1 MQQGKNSLGTFLLT
15 GLYIRYKNNLGFKMR
30 ITILI
35 AIFLTSLF
43 AQGQMDRSDRDEIKV
58 RKERMEQLKN
68 QHQSTMIGIQTDY
81 LNLSVEQAEQFFPMQ
96 KEYRNEVNEVQ
107 KKFRKKVA
115 RLRMKT
121 KDAAK
126 FDVDKAIKLQ
136 KEMKDQLAVLE
147 ADFLRKTTNVLSNEQ
162 RTKLV
167 FQQERLKSQMSKRA
181 FDDRPEMSKKRDF
194 DRTKKRK

>member
-1 MQQGKNSLGTFLLT
+1 
-15 GLYIRYKNNLGFKMR
+15 MR

-43 AQGQMDRSDRDEIKV
+43 AQGQMDRSDRDEMKV

-115 RLRMKT
+115 SLRMKT
-121 KDAAK
+121 KDATK

-167 FQQERLKSQMSKRA
+167 FQQERLKSQMSKRV
-181 FDDRPEMSKKRDF
+181 FDDRPEMSKKRNF
-194 DRTKKRK
+194 DRAKKRK

>member
-1 MQQGKNSLGTFLLT
+1 
-15 GLYIRYKNNLGFKMR
+15 MR
-30 ITILI
+30 ISIFI

-43 AQGQMDRSDRDEIKV
+43 AQGQMDKGNNDKMKV
-58 RKERMEQLKN
+58 RKERMEKLKN

-121 KDAAK
+121 KDATK
-126 FDVDKAIKLQ
+126 FDVNEAIKLQ
-136 KEMKDQLAVLE
+136 KEMKDQLATLE

-167 FQQERLKSQMSKRA
+167 FQQERLKSQMSKRVL
-181 FDDRPEMSKKRDF
+181 DDRHEMSKKRDF
-194 DRTKKRK
+194 ERTKKRK

>member
-1 MQQGKNSLGTFLLT
+1 
-15 GLYIRYKNNLGFKMR
+15 MR
-30 ITILI
+30 ILILTV
-35 AIFLTSLF
+35 IFLTSLF
-43 AQGQMDRSDRDEIKV
+43 AQGQMDRADRDEMNL

-96 KEYRNEVNEVQ
+96 KEYRNEVSEVQ

-115 RLRMKT
+115 HQKMKT

-147 ADFLRKTTNVLSNEQ
+147 ADFLRQTTNVLSNEQ

-167 FQQERLKSQMSKRA
+167 FQQERLKSQMLKRA

>member
-1 MQQGKNSLGTFLLT
+1 
-15 GLYIRYKNNLGFKMR
+15 MR

-43 AQGQMDRSDRDEIKV
+43 AQGQMDRSDRDEMKV

-126 FDVDKAIKLQ
+126 IDVDKAIKLQ

-181 FDDRPEMSKKRDF
+181 LDDRPEMSKKRDF
-194 DRTKKRK
+194 ERTKKRK

>member
-1 MQQGKNSLGTFLLT
+1 
-15 GLYIRYKNNLGFKMR
+15 MR
-30 ITILI
+30 IAILTI
-35 AIFLTSLF
+35 IFLTSIF
-43 AQGQMDRSDRDEIKV
+43 AQEQMDKVDRDKMEI
-58 RKERMEQLKN
+58 RKERMEQLNN
-68 QHQSTMIGIQTDY
+68 QRQSTMIGVQTTY
-81 LNLSVEQAEQFFPMQ
+81 LNLSTEQAEQFFPMQ
-96 KEYRNEVNEVQ
+96 NEYKNKANEVQ
-107 KKFRKKVA
+107 KKYRKKVA
-115 RLRMKT
+115 DLRMKT

-167 FQQERLKSQMSKRA
+167 FQQERLKSQMSKRV

>member
-1 MQQGKNSLGTFLLT
+1 LQQGKNSLGTFLLT
-15 GLYIRYKNNLGFKMR
+15 GLYIRYKNNLGVIMR

-43 AQGQMDRSDRDEIKV
+43 AQGQMDRSDRDEMKV

-96 KEYRNEVNEVQ
+96 KKYRNEVNEVQ

-115 RLRMKT
+115 SLRMKT

-181 FDDRPEMSKKRDF
+181 FDDRPEMSKKRNF
-194 DRTKKRK
+194 ERAKKRK

>member
-1 MQQGKNSLGTFLLT
+1 LKQGKNNLGTFLLT
-15 GLYIRYKNNLGFKMR
+15 GFYIRYKNNLGVIMR
-30 ITILI
+30 IVILATIL
-35 AIFLTSLF
+35 LTSLF
-43 AQGQMDRSDRDEIKV
+43 AQEQMDRADRDEIKV

>member
-1 MQQGKNSLGTFLLT
+1 
-15 GLYIRYKNNLGFKMR
+15 MR
-30 ITILI
+30 IAILTTML
-35 AIFLTSLF
+35 LTSLF
-43 AQGQMDRSDRDEIKV
+43 AQEQMDRVDRDEMKV

-81 LNLSVEQAEQFFPMQ
+81 LNLSVEQAEYFFPMQ
-96 KEYRNEVNEVQ
+96 KEYRDEVNEVQ

-126 FDVDKAIKLQ
+126 FDVDKAIKYQ

-147 ADFLRKTTNVLSNEQ
+147 AEFLKKTTSVLSNEQ

-167 FQQERLKSQMSKRA
+167 FQKERMKSEAVKRVA
-181 FDDRPEMSKKRDF
+181 KRTSEMSRNFERKK
-194 DRTKKRK
+194 KLK

>member
-1 MQQGKNSLGTFLLT
+1 
-15 GLYIRYKNNLGFKMR
+15 MR
-30 ITILI
+30 IAILTI
-35 AIFLTSLF
+35 IFLTSIF
-43 AQGQMDRSDRDEIKV
+43 AQEQMDKVDRDKMEI
-58 RKERMEQLKN
+58 RKERMEQLNN
-68 QHQSTMIGIQTDY
+68 QRQSTMIGVQTTY
-81 LNLSVEQAEQFFPMQ
+81 LNLSIEQAEQFFPMQ
-96 KEYRNEVNEVQ
+96 NEYKNKVNEVQ
-107 KKFRKKVA
+107 KKYRKKVA
-115 RLRMKT
+115 DLRMKT

-167 FQQERLKSQMSKRA
+167 FQQERLKSQMSKRV